1 MLNVGASPQI
11 FLQTLFQV
19 EEQTKGEE
27 TQSETMETEEP
38 SITTETS
45 QSSEAYTTVVASGSD
60 YNHRDSLYM
69 SEASEN
75 VSATEQTVAF
85 PQSTYSANISVTTV
99 KLELFNST
107 FKRHFLL
114 FNEEFFL
121 LGAIDLENKLFL

>member
-1 MLNVGASPQI
+1 MYESCQV
-11 FLQTLFQV
+11 FLRNLFQV

-60 YNHRDSLYM
+60 YNHGDSLYM

-75 VSATEQTVAF
+75 TSATEQAVSF
-85 PQSTYSANISVTTV
+85 PQSSDSANISVTTV
-99 KLELFNST
+99 KLELFKSN

-114 FNEEFFL
+114 LSQEFFL
-121 LGAIDLENKLFL
+121 LGAIDRENELFL